1 MFTDTISTG
10 TIAVVYTRRGSSNTS
25 RILRV
30 PVGDT
35 PANERRMEIAHEV
48 TAAKRVNSMV
58 KFGLTIIDAVTGK
71 TDTADFTCKLSRTAN
86 ITEAQVQLIVDHLV
100 KFAGVPANV
109 TKIYN
114 QEA

>member
-1 MFTDTISTG
+1 MFPDTITVG
-10 TIAVVYTRRGSSNTS
+10 TVPVTYTRRGSSNTS

-30 PVGDT
+30 PVGDP
-35 PANERRMEIAHEV
+35 PANERKMELAHEV

-58 KFGLTIIDAVTGK
+58 KFGITTIDPVTGK
-71 TDTADFTCKLSRTAN
+71 VDTVEGTMKISRTAN
-86 ITEAQVQLIVDHLV
+86 ITEAQVKLVADHMVTFLS
-100 KFAGVPANV
+100 PSNV